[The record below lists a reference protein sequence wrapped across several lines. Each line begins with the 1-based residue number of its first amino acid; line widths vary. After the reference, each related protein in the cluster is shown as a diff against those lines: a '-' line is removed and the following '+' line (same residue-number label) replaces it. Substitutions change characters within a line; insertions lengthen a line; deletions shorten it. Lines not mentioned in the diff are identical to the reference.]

1 MSTVTA
7 LKGTYPKNLPLT
19 QVVCPRKGRAFP
31 QKITEKTTANNNK
44 KKKGEKKKKQ
54 QATKETMW
62 QQITMG
68 YYLQK
73 PKQLIHVPHSTQK
86 KIF

>member
-31 QKITEKTTANNNK
+31 QKITEKTTANKKK
-44 KKKGEKKKKQ
+44 KKKGEKKKEKGEQ
-54 QATKETMW
+54 QGNNVATNNYG
-62 QQITMG
+62 I
-68 YYLQK
+68 
-73 PKQLIHVPHSTQK
+73 
-86 KIF
+86 